1 MGASASDPLK
11 MTLAMSEWKSPQQAR
26 WELTQGWAISSP
38 LAPGATSH
46 LKLPTGVTDLDDW
59 GSTVCKLPRVVNL
72 RLSFAEMATDVK
84 NPGE

>member
-1 MGASASDPLK
+1 MGAHARVGN
-11 MTLAMSEWKSPQQAR
+11 QQ
-26 WELTQGWAISSP
+26 P